1 MRVRRS
7 NAPLSLVVGPHPRNA
22 SDRDLALGLVA
33 GEAWAIAETWR
44 RFAPMVLVTAE
55 RSLGSRSEAEDISQE
70 VFCRVFRKVRTL
82 RDPASLRS
90 FIYSFAVRVLKAEL
104 RRRKVR
110 GWFPF
115 LRHEMP
121 LELTFRTVNV
131 EARDLLKKLYAL
143 LDRLTPRDRL
153 VFVLRRMESMTV
165 EEIAATMDISVSTVK
180 RSMAHASRRL
190 SGWIAAD
197 PGLAGLV
204 RDRELGG
211 VTRP

>member
-7 NAPLSLVVGPHPRNA
+7 NASLSLVVGGHPRTVG
-22 SDRDLALGLVA
+22 DRELALGLVA
-33 GEAWAIAETWR
+33 GAPWAIAETWR

-70 VFCRVFRKVRTL
+70 VFCRVFRKVKTL
-82 RDPASLRS
+82 REPDSLRS

-115 LRHEMP
+115 LQPGTPFEP
-121 LELTFRTVNV
+121 DFRTVNV

-165 EEIAATMDISVSTVK
+165 EEIAATMDISTSTVK
-180 RSMAHASRRL
+180 RSMAHASTRL

-197 PGLAGLV
+197 PGLAGLM
-204 RDRELGG
+204 RTECWEG
-211 VTRP
+211 

>member
-7 NAPLSLVVGPHPRNA
+7 NAPLSLVVGAHPRNA
-22 SDRDLALGLVA
+22 GDHELALGLVA

-70 VFCRVFRKVRTL
+70 VFCRVFRKVRGL
-82 RDPASLRS
+82 RDPGSLRS

-115 LRHEMP
+115 LRPESP

-131 EARDLLKKLYAL
+131 EARDHLKKLYAL

-165 EEIAATMDISVSTVK
+165 QEIAATMNISVSTVK

-190 SGWIAAD
+190 SSWIAAD
-197 PGLAGLV
+197 PGLAGLM
-204 RDRELGG
+204 RTEWREA
-211 VTRP
+211 

>member
-1 MRVRRS
+1 MSVRRS
-7 NAPLSLVVGPHPRNA
+7 NAPLSLVVGAHPRNVG
-22 SDRDLALGLVA
+22 DRELALGLVA
-33 GEAWAIAETWR
+33 EESWAIAETWR

-70 VFCRVFRKVRTL
+70 VFCRVFRKVKTL
-82 RDPASLRS
+82 REPGSLRS

-115 LRHEMP
+115 LQPETP

-131 EARDLLKKLYAL
+131 EARDLLRKLYAL
-143 LDRLTPRDRL
+143 MDRLTPRDRL

-165 EEIAATMDISVSTVK
+165 R
-180 RSMAHASRRL
+180 RSLPRWTS
-190 SGWIAAD
+190 
-197 PGLAGLV
+197 PC
-204 RDRELGG
+204 
-211 VTRP
+211 PP